1 MGGMGGYILTGILD
15 CFESRFEDGYILE
28 TDFSQLEVVGVAFL
42 SQDENLMQDIIEEKD
57 LHCMSASFLFGEDYE
72 TIYAAVQAGDTA
84 WIKKRKAS
92 KSPTFQLQ
100 YGAGYKSIAKK
111 CGLTENQAKTFI
123 ENYYGRYHGLKDW
136 QDGNIATV
144 QSKRKPSGK
153 HTTTGYPIGEA
164 YLPSITGR
172 QYYFQEQEN
181 PAWLAAKGKPTSF
194 QPTQI
199 KNYPSQGFA
208 TGDLVPM
215 CVGEL
220 YYELK
225 SNPAL
230 KDNALLINTVHDS
243 VLLDVQA
250 EVLEQTVQV
259 VEEVLT
265 SAGKYLKLHFDI
277 NFNLPIRVES
287 SWGRTWADAK

>member
-1 MGGMGGYILTGILD
+1 MSAIKQ
-15 CFESRFEDGYILE
+15 CFESRWEDGYILE

-42 SQDENLMQDIIEEKD
+42 SQDENLIEDIINERD

-72 TIYAAVQAGDTA
+72 TIYSAVQAGDKS
-84 WIKKRKAS
+84 WIQKRKAS

-111 CGLTENQAKTFI
+111 CGLSESQAKTFI
-123 ENYYGRYHGLKDW
+123 ENYYGRYYGLKDW
-136 QDGNIATV
+136 QESNIATV
-144 QSKRKPSGK
+144 KAKRKVTDK
-153 HTTTGYPIGEA
+153 HTSTGFPIGES
-164 YLPSITGR
+164 YLPSLTGR

-181 PAWLAAKGKPTSF
+181 PAWLAAKGEPTSF

-220 YYELK
+220 YY
-225 SNPAL
+225 AL
-230 KDNALLINTVHDS
+230 KESPSLKDKALLINTVHDS
-243 VLLDVQA
+243 VLLDVEA
-250 EVLEQTVQV
+250 SVLEEAIQV
-259 VEEVLT
+259 VEKVLT
-265 SAGKYLKLHFDI
+265 SAPEYLKFYFGLE
-277 NFNLPIRVES
+277 FNLPVKVES
-287 SWGRTWADAK
+287 SWGRTWADA